1 MVERLRGLDAMY
13 LYLESPSQPLNICC
27 VIRLDIG
34 SRRDTDF
41 FAEFRADVIERVQR
55 VPELRQRVADGRL
68 NLGHPVWVEDDDFD
82 AGRHLHRVGVPSPG
96 GREDCARLLAHIA
109 SLPLDRRHPLWE
121 VWILENPATPDVLDL
136 VFKAHH
142 AVVDGVGG
150 VNIMAQLCTTEP
162 DTAIPQGGAAARPPS
177 SLEIVASGFLG
188 AARRPIQLSRILPAT
203 LLTALGTAARAR
215 QGKVMAPPFAAPPTV
230 FNRPYSQR
238 RSVAFASMDLD
249 VIKAVK
255 RQHEVTL
262 NDVVMAV
269 CAGALR
275 TFLADRRELPESPL
289 VAAIPVS
296 IQGMSDRPGR
306 NQTSY
311 MFCRLP
317 TPVTDPVDR
326 LAAVVETVAAAKDHT
341 SAVGPTLLHDW
352 SDLLGQS
359 AMSAIRQLVGAIPAP
374 ANPPFNLILSNV
386 PGPQQPLYLAGLEI
400 LSVTP
405 LGPILINAGL
415 NVTVMSYNGRLQVGL
430 VSSPDLGVDLWQLVD
445 EFPHA
450 LAELAAIS

>member
-13 LYLESPSQPLNICC
+13 FYLESPSQPLNICC
-27 VIRLDIG
+27 VLRLDVEP
-34 SRRDTDF
+34 RRDTDF
-41 FAEFRADVIERVQR
+41 FGQFRDELTERLQR
-55 VPELRQRVADGRL
+55 VPELRRRVADGRL
-68 NLGHPVWVEDDDFD
+68 NLDHPVWVEDNTFD
-82 AGRHLHRVGVPSPG
+82 ASRHLHRVGVPSPG
-96 GREDCARLLAHIA
+96 AREDCARVVAHIA

-121 VWILENPATPDVLDL
+121 VWILENAACPDVLEL

-150 VNIMAQLCTTEP
+150 VNIMSQLCTTEP
-162 DTAIPQGGAAARPPS
+162 DTVVPPVSAPARRPT
-177 SLEIVASGFLG
+177 SLEIVATGIVG
-188 AARRPIQLSRILPAT
+188 AARRPIQLSKMLPAT
-203 LLTALGTAARAR
+203 LLTAFGTIARAR
-215 QGKVMAPPFAAPPTV
+215 RGKVMAPPFVAPPTV

-249 VIKAVK
+249 IIKVVK
-255 RQHEVTL
+255 HRYDVTV

-269 CAGALR
+269 CTGALR
-275 TFLADRRELPESPL
+275 TFLDGRRELPESPL

-296 IQGMSDRPGR
+296 IEGMSDRPGR

-317 TPVTDPVDR
+317 TSLNEPVDR
-326 LAAVVETVAAAKDHT
+326 LAAVAETVAAAKDH
-341 SAVGPTLLHDW
+341 SRAVGPTLLHDW

-359 AMSAIRQLVGAIPAP
+359 AMSAIRQLAGAIPAP
-374 ANPPFNLILSNV
+374 ANPPFNLILSNI

-405 LGPILINAGL
+405 LGPILINSGL
-415 NVTVMSYNGRLQVGL
+415 NVTVMSYNARLQVGL

-445 EFPHA
+445 EFPRA
-450 LAELAAIS
+450 LDELAAAR

>member
-27 VIRLDIG
+27 VVRLDLG
-34 SRRDTDF
+34 SRRNAAS
-41 FAEFRADVIERVQR
+41 FAAFRDDLIERLGR

-68 NLGHPVWVEDDDFD
+68 NLGHPVWVEDNDFD
-82 AGRHLHRVGVPSPG
+82 AVRHLHRVGVASPG
-96 GREDCARLLAHIA
+96 GREERAAILAHIA

-121 VWILENPATPDVLDL
+121 VWLLENAATPDALEV

-150 VNIMAQLCTTEP
+150 VNIMAQLCTTAP
-162 DTAIPQGGAAARPPS
+162 GSSAPSVRAGAPSPS

-188 AARRPIQLSRILPAT
+188 AARRPMQLSRVLPAT
-203 LLTALGTAARAR
+203 VLTALGSLARAR
-215 QGKVMAPPFAAPPTV
+215 RGKVMAPPFAAPPTV
-230 FNRPYSQR
+230 FNGSYSR
-238 RSVAFASMDLD
+238 CRSVAFASMDLD

-255 RQHEVTL
+255 RRHDVTV

-275 TFLADRRELPESPL
+275 TFLAGRHDLPESPL
-289 VAAIPVS
+289 IAAIPVS
-296 IQGMSDRPGR
+296 VQGMSDRPGR

-317 TPVTDPVDR
+317 TPVDGPVER
-326 LAAVVETVAAAKDHT
+326 LVAVTETVAAAKDHT

-359 AMSAIRQLVGAIPAP
+359 AMSVIRRLAGTIPTP

-386 PGPQQPLYLAGLEI
+386 PGPQQPLYLADLEI
-400 LSVTP
+400 SSVTP

-415 NVTVMSYNGRLQVGL
+415 NVTVMSYNGNLRVGL
-430 VSSPDLGVDLWQLVD
+430 VSSPDLDADLWQLVD
-445 EFPHA
+445 EFPRA
-450 LAELAAIS
+450 LAELAAAP